1 MTDDI
6 ADILRAARKKRGLT
20 QKQAAALA
28 GLTQPQLSMIENGV
42 RSVSAKTARELC
54 RIYQMDADVFNNIFS
69 LDEGNLASLAVACLK
84 TLAEKSGEDRI
95 IQSTEIYVAL
105 TAYIYI
111 RELYLANPYNTD
123 KIFKLDAQDIKRIK
137 TAIFSEPQ
145 KTAAKLNASNTAK
158 AKNIEP
164 TDEQAPEFLNMIR
177 LCETAAKK
185 YIADL
190 LKIYET
196 ENK

>member
-1 MTDDI
+1 MRMTDDI

-28 GLTQPQLSMIENGV
+28 GLTQPQLSMIENGI
-42 RSVSAKTARELC
+42 RSVSAKTALELC
-54 RIYQMDADVFNNIFS
+54 RIYEMETDVFNNIFS
-69 LDEGNLASLAVACLK
+69 LEEDSIASAAIACLK
-84 TLAEKSGEDRI
+84 TLAEKSGENAV
-95 IQSTEIYVAL
+95 IQSAEDYIAL

-123 KIFKLDAQDIKRIK
+123 KIFKLSEREIKRIK
-137 TAIFSEPQ
+137 TAVFSEPQ
-145 KTAAKLNASNTAK
+145 KTAAKLSSFNAAK

-164 TDEQAPEFLNMIR
+164 TDEQIPEFLNMIR
-177 LCETAAKK
+177 LCEKAAKK

-190 LKIYET
+190 
-196 ENK
+196 